1 MSELWKYYSSDLRPD
16 SDLLSEKT
24 VIDRASGVQYCN
36 SGPGLV
42 LMLFC
47 PLSVVSGH
55 PGGPGR
61 WFSDITTLPVSVLGL
76 C

>member
-36 SGPGLV
+36 SKPGQFSCSSV
-42 LMLFC
+42 LC
-47 PLSVVSGH
+47 QWSVVTQGD
-55 PGGPGR
+55 PGVG
-61 WFSDITTLPVSVLGL
+61 SQTLQHYLYLS
-76 C
+76 